1 MHYLAQSEIDRMDP
15 EEYSNFLANGDPEL
29 TPQELIERRIDEVRR
44 KLNELPTEYPSPTKF
59 PAFHETTRA
68 NPKDD

>member
-44 KLNELPTEYPSPTKF
+44 KLNELPT
-59 PAFHETTRA
+59 
-68 NPKDD
+68 